1 MRINKSNS
9 IKYLFPILIYSFLA
23 FQNYASAFSND
34 FENLIIQIPGQEIS
48 VSKNDFKKWLTNKPS
63 LIYDASYNSEIE
75 NTQYCPVSKIICDLI
90 ITEKTKHS
98 VKKIEAIA
106 LDKGETTLFLDDLA
120 RKYNKEPVDS
130 TFTVKDDKVSN
141 FSLSQN
147 GYKLD
152 TQKSL
157 EDIEEFFSKN
167 ETSNNIKL
175 SVATIEP
182 KIKDNDAEKLGIKNL
197 IGEGKSNFTGSTLS
211 RIHNIKVATSR
222 FDGLLIKP
230 GEEFSF
236 VKNLGEVDGEHG
248 YKQELVIKKGV
259 TEPEFGGGVC
269 QVSTTAF
276 RAAIYSGLEITAR
289 RNHAYPVHYYAPQG
303 MDSTVYIPN
312 PDLRFKNN
320 TPGYILIK
328 TELDVE
334 KKSLIFKFYG
344 TDDGRKTEIDGPHV
358 LSRESNGA
366 MKTVFYQKVTDA
378 QGNIFIN
385 EDFKS
390 SYNSPDDYPKPGE
403 ILTSKPK
410 NWSSKEWSEYKKD
423 NNL

>member
-1 MRINKSNS
+1 MKNKLIP
-9 IKYLFPILIYSFLA
+9 IKYFTLIIFFLLISGNAALA
-23 FQNYASAFSND
+23 FSSNLED
-34 FENLIIQIPGQEIS
+34 ITLKMPTEDL
-48 VSKNDFKKWLTNKPS
+48 VVDKNDFKKWFINKPS
-63 LIYDASYNSEIE
+63 MTYDSSYNSEIE
-75 NTQYCPVSKIICDLI
+75 NIQYCPVSKIFCALTK
-90 ITEKTKHS
+90 TEK
-98 VKKIEAIA
+98 VKYTLKKVETIT
-106 LDKGETTLFLDDLA
+106 LDKKAVTIFLENLSK
-120 RKYNKEPVDS
+120 KYDRAPQDA
-130 TFTVKDDKVSN
+130 TFTVTDGRVSN

-147 GYKLD
+147 GYQLD
-152 TQKSL
+152 IEKSL
-157 EDIEEFFSKN
+157 QDIDNFFSQ
-167 ETSNNIKL
+167 TPASNTLKISFNTL
-175 SVATIEP
+175 EP
-182 KIKDNDAEKLGIKNL
+182 NIKDNDADKLGIETL

-211 RIHNIKVATSR
+211 RIHNIKVATKR

-289 RNHAYPVHYYAPQG
+289 RNHAYAVHYYAPQG

-320 TPGYILIK
+320 TPGHILIK

-334 KKSLIFKFYG
+334 KKTLIFRFYG
-344 TDDGRKTEIDGPHV
+344 TNDGRKTEIDGPHV
-358 LSRESNGA
+358 LSREPDGA

-378 QGNIFIN
+378 KGNTFIN

-390 SYNSPDDYPKPGE
+390 SYNSPNDYPKPGE

-423 NNL
+423 NKL

>member
-1 MRINKSNS
+1 MSIKRKS
-9 IKYLFPILIYSFLA
+9 IKYLLLLILFLLLTSNFALASFDTAEKIILEIPNQELTVSPEDLA
-23 FQNYASAFSND
+23 
-34 FENLIIQIPGQEIS
+34 
-48 VSKNDFKKWLTNKPS
+48 KWIVTTPS
-63 LIYDASYNSEIE
+63 LNFTPAYKAEIE
-75 NTQYCPVSKIICDLI
+75 NTSYCPTTKIICSLTT
-90 ITEKTKHS
+90 TERLKYTL
-98 VKKIEAIA
+98 KKIEAQA
-106 LDKGETTLFLDDLA
+106 LDKKNIILFLEDIS
-120 RKYNKEPVDS
+120 RRYNKEPIDAK
-130 TFTVKDDKVSN
+130 FTVENDKVSN
-141 FSLSQN
+141 FLLSQD
-147 GYKLD
+147 GYRL
-152 TQKSL
+152 
-157 EDIEEFFSKN
+157 DIEKSFQIIADSFVQKEAANKLTLAF
-167 ETSNNIKL
+167 ETIKPA
-175 SVATIEP
+175 VQA
-182 KIKDNDAEKLGIKNL
+182 NDAEKLGIKTL

-211 RIHNIKVATSR
+211 RIHNIKVATGR

-289 RNHAYPVHYYAPQG
+289 RNHAYPVHYYDPQG
-303 MDSTVYIPN
+303 MDSTVYLPS

-334 KKSLIFKFYG
+334 KKSLVFKFYG
-344 TDDGRKTEIDGPHV
+344 TDDGRKTEIDGPHI
-358 LSRESNGA
+358 LSRQSNGA
-366 MKTVFYQKVTDA
+366 MKTVFNQKVTDS

-385 EDFKS
+385 KDFNS

-410 NWSSKEWSEYKKD
+410 NWSNKEWSEYKKD